1 MPLGLFGLAAASFV
15 VSGLDLGWVA
25 PSQQRMVG
33 VVLVA
38 FPVGLQLTASVLCFL
53 SRDGVAGS
61 ALGVLGASW
70 LTVGTVYT
78 IGPPGSTSGALGLL
92 LVVVAAAL
100 MLSGAAAAL
109 TKLVPAAVLL
119 LSGLRFALTGIYE
132 LSASERL
139 HEAAGVIGLGL
150 TALALYT
157 AFALELEGTMG
168 YAVLPLMRRKRDD

>member
-38 FPVGLQLTASVLCFL
+38 FPVVLQLTASVLCFL

-78 IGPPGSTSGALGLL
+78 IGPPGSTSGAGAGGDNGLCR
-92 LVVVAAAL
+92 APPDAPQ
-100 MLSGAAAAL
+100 
-109 TKLVPAAVLL
+109 T
-119 LSGLRFALTGIYE
+119 
-132 LSASERL
+132 
-139 HEAAGVIGLGL
+139 
-150 TALALYT
+150 
-157 AFALELEGTMG
+157 
-168 YAVLPLMRRKRDD
+168 